1 MNLKNSLLFC
11 CILFST
17 PLLASNALQ
26 RYQQLQFQ
34 LQREPAA
41 ALKAIE
47 SFQRQ
52 YAEGSDSEQQMA
64 AYLHL
69 QACISLKD
77 YQCAAQQTRLLLAL
91 PVTVLQQRDLYKL
104 GAQLNYQQSEYRQSL
119 EYSKLWLQL
128 AANLQEQQ
136 QEQELKPSAS
146 EFATMHSLTS
156 YAEFQL
162 QHLPQA
168 TEQMRLALDWEV
180 TENRQ
185 HFLQSLYQRQQRLPE
200 EEQLL
205 RQMIAAYPD
214 RPLYWERLGH
224 NLQQQGQ
231 ERESLNVLSS
241 AYKAGQLPT
250 RSIPLLAQLLMLHQA
265 PGRAADLLEQHS
277 EALAQHSSYKPLL
290 SQAYLLSR
298 QRDKALSLLQ
308 KSNETQGQKSL
319 PLRAQLAYSLGQW
332 PLAQQ
337 LLSQLRQQ
345 DADNRYWQL
354 LLALSHYE
362 AGQLQQAKAL
372 LKEINQGEYQTTAA
386 QWLDQINYLSDNP

>member
-1 MNLKNSLLFC
+1 MNLNNSLLFC
-11 CILFST
+11 CILFSA

-34 LQREPAA
+34 LQRDPAA

-91 PVTVLQQRDLYKL
+91 PVTALQQRDLYKL

-119 EYSKLWLQL
+119 EYSKQWLQL

-136 QEQELKPSAS
+136 QEQELKPGAT
-146 EFATMHSLTS
+146 EFATMHSLAS

-162 QHLPQA
+162 QHLPKA

-180 TENRQ
+180 TETRQ
-185 HFLQSLYQRQQRLPE
+185 HFLQSLYQRQQRLAE

-231 ERESLNVLSS
+231 EQESLNVLSS

-265 PGRAADLLEQHS
+265 PGRAADLLKQHS

-298 QRDKALSLLQ
+298 QRNKALSLLQ
-308 KSNETQGQKSL
+308 KSSQTQGQKSL

-345 DADNRYWQL
+345 DVDNRYWQL

-362 AGQLQQAKAL
+362 AGQLQQAKTL

-386 QWLDQINYLSDNP
+386 QWLNQINYLTDDP

>member
-34 LQREPAA
+34 LQRDPAA

-52 YAEGSDSEQQMA
+52 YAEGSDNEQQMA

-69 QACISLKD
+69 QACISLKN

-91 PVTVLQQRDLYKL
+91 PVTALQQRDLYKL

-119 EYSKLWLQL
+119 EYSKQWLQL

-136 QEQELKPSAS
+136 QEQELKPGAT
-146 EFATMHSLTS
+146 EFATMHSLAS

-162 QHLPQA
+162 QHLPKA

-180 TENRQ
+180 TETRQ

-231 ERESLNVLSS
+231 EQESLNVLSS

-298 QRDKALSLLQ
+298 QRNKALSLLQ
-308 KSNETQGQKSL
+308 KSSQTQGQKSL
-319 PLRAQLAYSLGQW
+319 PLRAQLAYSWGNGHWHNNCCHSYGSKMQITATGSCCW
-332 PLAQQ
+332 P
-337 LLSQLRQQ
+337 
-345 DADNRYWQL
+345 
-354 LLALSHYE
+354 
-362 AGQLQQAKAL
+362 
-372 LKEINQGEYQTTAA
+372 
-386 QWLDQINYLSDNP
+386 

>member
-11 CILFST
+11 CILFSA

-34 LQREPAA
+34 LQRDPGA

-47 SFQRQ
+47 SFQCQ
-52 YAEGSDSEQQMA
+52 YAKGSDNEQQMA

-69 QACISLKD
+69 QACINLKD
-77 YQCAAQQTRLLLAL
+77 YQCAAQQTRQLLAL
-91 PVTVLQQRDLYKL
+91 AVTTLQQRDLYKL
-104 GAQLNYQQSEYRQSL
+104 GAQLNYQLSEYRQSL
-119 EYSKLWLQL
+119 EYSKQWLQL
-128 AANLQEQQ
+128 AAKLQEQQ
-136 QEQELKPSAS
+136 QEQELKPGAT
-146 EFATMHSLTS
+146 EFATMHSLAS

-168 TEQMRLALDWEV
+168 TEQIHLALDWEV
-180 TENRQ
+180 TETRQ

-214 RPLYWERLGH
+214 RPFYWERLGH

-241 AYKAGQLPT
+241 AYKAEQLPT
-250 RSIPLLAQLLMLHQA
+250 RSIPLLAQLLVLHHA

-277 EALAQHSSYKPLL
+277 EVLAQHSSYKPLL

-308 KSNETQGQKSL
+308 KSSQTQGQKSL

-337 LLSQLRQQ
+337 LLSQLHQQ

-362 AGQLQQAKAL
+362 AGQLQQAKTL
-372 LKEINQGEYQTTAA
+372 LKAINQGEYQTTAA
-386 QWLDQINYLSDNP
+386 KWLNQINYLSDSP

>member
-11 CILFST
+11 CILFSA

-34 LQREPAA
+34 LQRDPAA

-91 PVTVLQQRDLYKL
+91 PVTPLQQRDLYKL

-119 EYSKLWLQL
+119 EYSKQWLQL

-136 QEQELKPSAS
+136 QEQELKPGAT
-146 EFATMHSLTS
+146 EFATMHSLAS

-162 QHLPQA
+162 QHLPKA

-180 TENRQ
+180 TETRQ

-231 ERESLNVLSS
+231 EQESLNVLSS

-298 QRDKALSLLQ
+298 QRDKALNLLQ
-308 KSNETQGQKSL
+308 KSSQTQGQKSL

-362 AGQLQQAKAL
+362 AGQLQQAKTL
-372 LKEINQGEYQTTAA
+372 LKAINQGEYQTTAA
-386 QWLDQINYLSDNP
+386 QWLNQINYLTDAP

>member
-77 YQCAAQQTRLLLAL
+77 YQCAAQQTRLLLTL

-214 RPLYWERLGH
+214 RSLYWERLGH

>member
-11 CILFST
+11 CILFSA

-34 LQREPAA
+34 LQRDPAA

-52 YAEGSDSEQQMA
+52 YAEGSDNEQQMA

-69 QACISLKD
+69 QACISLKN

-91 PVTVLQQRDLYKL
+91 PVTALQQRDLYKL

-119 EYSKLWLQL
+119 EYSKQWLQL
-128 AANLQEQQ
+128 AAILQEQQ
-136 QEQELKPSAS
+136 QEQEPKPSAT
-146 EFATMHSLTS
+146 EFATMHSLAS

-162 QHLPQA
+162 QQLPKA

-180 TENRQ
+180 TETRQ
-185 HFLQSLYQRQQRLPE
+185 HFLQSLYQRQQRLAE

-231 ERESLNVLSS
+231 EQESLNVLSS

-250 RSIPLLAQLLMLHQA
+250 RSIPLLAQLLMLHRA
-265 PGRAADLLEQHS
+265 PGRAAALLEQHS
-277 EALAQHSSYKPLL
+277 ETLAQHSSYKPLL

-308 KSNETQGQKSL
+308 KSSQTQGQKSL

-332 PLAQQ
+332 PLAQE

-362 AGQLQQAKAL
+362 AGQLQQAKTL